1 MFFPPTGTKKQ
12 RCVQLFNAVAGT
24 GTLNYFPISGP
35 YNTHT
40 SVKCVCMYI
49 YMYTHTNTHACIYT
63 YIHISIIYNT
73 SNIYNGYWIL
83 FEQVL
88 GLKVTHYEEYCLSL
102 FSMYLTLY

>member
-40 SVKCVCMYI
+40 HQLNVYVCTYICIHTQTHMHVYI
-49 YMYTHTNTHACIYT
+49 YIYT
-63 YIHISIIYNT
+63 YIHHI
-73 SNIYNGYWIL
+73 
-83 FEQVL
+83 
-88 GLKVTHYEEYCLSL
+88 
-102 FSMYLTLY
+102 

>member
-49 YMYTHTNTHACIYT
+49 YMYTHTNTHACIYIHIYIYPSYIIHLT
-63 YIHISIIYNT
+63 YIMVI
-73 SNIYNGYWIL
+73 G
-83 FEQVL
+83 F
-88 GLKVTHYEEYCLSL
+88 
-102 FSMYLTLY
+102 YLNKF